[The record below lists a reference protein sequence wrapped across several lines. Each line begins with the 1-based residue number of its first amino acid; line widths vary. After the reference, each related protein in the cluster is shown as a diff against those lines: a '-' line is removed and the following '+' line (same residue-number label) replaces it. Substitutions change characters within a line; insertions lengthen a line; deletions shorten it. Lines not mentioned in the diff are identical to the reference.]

1 MKIAFI
7 GAGSLGFSRRLM
19 IDILGFPELQDAT
32 FALMDI
38 NPKRLDYTRR
48 IAEKIIKQGKFPAKL
63 QVTTSRKEALKGA
76 DYVIIMILSG
86 DIEVIRPDI
95 EIPLKYGVDQC
106 IGDTLGPGGVFRA
119 LRTIPVIVDICK
131 DIEKYC
137 PNAWLLNYTNP
148 MAMLCW
154 AINDT
159 TSVKNVGLCHS
170 VQGTAWQ
177 LSNYIGVPTNE
188 VEYWVAGINHQA
200 WFLEFTWKGKDAYPL
215 VRKKINDPKVYN
227 IETTRFEMFKHLGY
241 FVTESSG
248 HNSEYNA
255 WFRKRSDLKEKY
267 TPGGSWNGG
276 TGFILQLYGT
286 DRENYAVEL
295 EKVASSKKPIDL
307 TQSHEYGSFIIHS
320 LHTGTVRRINGNV
333 KNTGLITNLPEGCC
347 VEVPCYVDKQGI
359 HPCYVG
365 DLPPQLAALNR
376 SNIAVQ
382 EMAVKAALTGDR
394 EMAFWSIA
402 YDPLTA
408 AVCSLEEIRKMVDEI
423 FKAEKKWLPQFKAK

>member
-19 IDILGFPELQDAT
+19 IDILGFPEFRDAT

-38 NPKRLDYTRR
+38 NSKRLDYTRR
-48 IAEKIIKQGKFPAKL
+48 IAEKILKQGKFPAKI
-63 QVTTSRKEALKGA
+63 QVTTNRKEALKDA
-76 DYVIIMILSG
+76 DYVIIMILAG
-86 DIEVIRPDI
+86 DIEVIRPDVD
-95 EIPLKYGVDQC
+95 IPLKYGVDQC
-106 IGDTLGPGGVFRA
+106 IADTLGPGGVFRA

-131 DIEKYC
+131 DMEEVC

-154 AINDT
+154 AINDAT
-159 TSVKNVGLCHS
+159 KVKNVGLCHS

-188 VEYWVAGINHQA
+188 IDYWVAGINHQA
-200 WFLEFTWKGKDAYPL
+200 WFLEFKWKGKDAYPL
-215 VRKKINDPKVYN
+215 LREKINDPKVYN

-255 WFRKRSDLKEKY
+255 WFRKRPDLKEKY
-267 TPGGSWNGG
+267 TPGGGWNGG
-276 TGFILQLYGT
+276 TGFILQLYGS
-286 DRENYAVEL
+286 DRVNFEADL
-295 EKVASSKKPIDL
+295 EKIASSDEPIDL
-307 TQSHEYGSFIIHS
+307 TQSHEYGSYILHS
-320 LHTGTVRRINGNV
+320 LYTGTVRRINGNV
-333 KNTGLITNLPEGCC
+333 KNDGLITNLPESSC

-365 DLPPQLAALNR
+365 ALPPQLAALNR

-394 EMAFWSIA
+394 DMAFWAIA

-408 AVCSLEEIRKMVDEI
+408 AVCSLEEIHNMVDEM
-423 FKAEKKWLPQFKAK
+423 FEAEKPWLPQFKSK